1 MDFLS
6 TGSFALSVST
16 AILITAYLCI
26 IFFRQGLRVQ
36 GDIRA
41 VYMVTALFFLPVLLV
56 GVSVYGGRNLLDA
69 FHRELAMNTN
79 PDNWWVVHIVPETGA
94 PWHLNL
100 ITTGLV
106 LSIFY
111 IVVTLLIAAVSS
123 YYQRKKDVEFL
134 SIHKALFKWVI
145 VLLGCA
151 IFLKIKP
158 GPIFL
163 GMGAASIV
171 LGFALKEMLENLFTG
186 MTLDM
191 EGAFHRGDWIRV
203 GDSETVGRVYQKNWR
218 ATRIITLNHE
228 SITIPNRLLGSNKIL
243 CFNKPQPWFAHNL
256 RVGASYNDPPVKVK
270 EILRNILMRHPNIVN
285 NPAPEV
291 RTIAYDDFSINY
303 EMKFWMR
310 EYGQIQRTCDAIM
323 TQIWYAFKFYG
334 VEIPFPIRTV
344 HFKDREQLREEKA
357 GIEADVDSRRKF
369 LMELDY
375 LRKHLSFKNIDF
387 LAQNSFQRGFFPD
400 EHVVQKNEFGDSLY
414 IVMEGQCTVLL
425 PEDRTVELKPGQ
437 YFGEMGLL
445 GGRRR
450 TADVIA
456 GENGVVVLRVDK
468 SCMDV
473 LFRAYPD
480 LHKEFR
486 ALRDVRKEELPLE
499 KRAAEASRAH
509 PVKRAGRFL
518 AEFFR
523 PW

>member
-1 MDFLS
+1 MW
-6 TGSFALSVST
+6 ALD
-16 AILITAYLCI
+16 I
-26 IFFRQGLRVQ
+26 IF
-36 GDIRA
+36 
-41 VYMVTALFFLPVLLV
+41 P
-56 GVSVYGGRNLLDA
+56 GGYYLQK
-69 FHRELAMNTN
+69 
-79 PDNWWVVHIVPETGA
+79 GA
-94 PWHLNL
+94 PWFLNM

-106 LSIFY
+106 LSGFY

-123 YYQRKKDVEFL
+123 YYQRNKDVEFL

-145 VLLGCA
+145 VLVGCA

-158 GPIFL
+158 WPLFL

-203 GDSETVGRVYQKNWR
+203 GDTDTVGRVYQKNWR

-228 SITIPNRLLGSNKIL
+228 SITIPNRLLGSEKIL
-243 CFNKPQPWFAHNL
+243 CFNKPQMWFAHNL
-256 RVGASYNDPPVKVK
+256 QVGTSYNDPPVKVK
-270 EILRNILMRHPNIVN
+270 EILRNILMRHPNILV

-291 RTIAYDDFSINY
+291 RTIGYDDSSINY

-310 EYGQIQRTCDAIM
+310 DYAQLQRTCDAIM
-323 TQIWYAFKFYG
+323 TQVWYAFKFYG

-344 HFKDREQLREEKA
+344 HFKDREQLQEEKA
-357 GIEADVDSRRKF
+357 GIEEDVDSRRKF

-375 LRKHLSFKNIDF
+375 LSRQLAFKDIDF
-387 LAQNSFQRGFFPD
+387 LARNSFQRGFFPD
-400 EHVVQKNEFGDSLY
+400 EQIVHKNEFGDSLY
-414 IVMEGQCTVLL
+414 IVMEGECKVLL
-425 PEDRTVELKPGQ
+425 PEGRSVELRHGQ
-437 YFGEMGLL
+437 YFGEMGLM
-445 GGRRR
+445 GGMRR
-450 TADVIA
+450 TADVLA
-456 GENGVVVLRVDK
+456 GENGTVVLRVDK
-468 SCMDV
+468 YCMDV

-486 ALRDVRKEELPLE
+486 ALRDVRKEELPSE
-499 KRAAEASRAH
+499 GRAGPVARVH

-518 AEFFR
+518 VEFFR